1 MEDVKQVIVV
11 RKDLRLRRSEMAA
24 AVAHASMKFLLDND
38 ESERGDELNV
48 KLSFEEASWLQGS
61 YKKIIVG
68 VSSESDLKNLLFRAE
83 MAGVNVYTITQKSGS
98 KSEDAG
104 ETVVAAAFGPDESSS
119 IDKITGHLKLI

>member
-24 AVAHASMKFLLDND
+24 QVAHASMKFLLDND
-38 ESERGDELNV
+38 ESERGDELTV
-48 KLSFEEASWLQGS
+48 KLSLEEASWLQGS

-68 VSSESDLKNLLFRAE
+68 VNSEADLKNLLFRAE
-83 MAGVNVYTITQKSGS
+83 MAGVSTYTVTQKSGS
-98 KSEDAG
+98 KSEDTI
-104 ETVVAAAFGPDESSS
+104 ETVVCAAFGPDESSS